1 MKIGYIRVSSK
12 MQNTISQREI
22 LQKYDIE
29 KWYEEKISGRT
40 MERKALKEMMEFSR
54 EGDEIYIYD
63 FSRISRSLKDLLT
76 IVNFFENKKVNLISI
91 KENLDTS
98 TATGKMMISVI
109 GAINEFQVNIQR
121 EKQLIGIEYAKK
133 EGKYKGRKKIEQPA
147 NWENI
152 YNEYKKRN
160 ITAKEA
166 METLNLKRN
175 TFYNL
180 KNQWEVNNKKLM
192 QN

>member
-1 MKIGYIRVSSK
+1 MRIGYIRVSSK

-29 KWYEEKISGRT
+29 KYYEEKISGRT
-40 MERKALKEMMEFSR
+40 MERKALKEMMEFAR
-54 EGDEIYIYD
+54 EGDKIYIYD

-76 IVNFFENKKVNLISI
+76 IINYFENKKVNVISV

-98 TATGKMMISVI
+98 TPTGKMMLSII
-109 GAINEFQVNIQR
+109 GAINEFQINIQR

-133 EGKYKGRKKIEQPA
+133 EGKYKGRKKIEHPV
-147 NWENI
+147 NWGEV
-152 YNEYKKRN
+152 YERYESRN

-166 METLNLKRN
+166 MKLLKLKRN

-180 KNQWEVNNKKLM
+180 KKEWKEKIKGIR
-192 QN
+192 

>member
-22 LQKYDIE
+22 LQKYSIE

-40 MERKALKEMMEFSR
+40 MVRKALKEMMEFAR
-54 EGDEIYIYD
+54 EGDIIYIYD

-76 IVNFFENKKVNLISI
+76 IINYFENKKVNIISI

-98 TATGKMMISVI
+98 TPTGKMMLSII
-109 GAINEFQVNIQR
+109 GAINEFQINIQR
-121 EKQLIGIEYAKK
+121 EKQLIGIEYAKR
-133 EGKYKGRKKIEQPA
+133 EGKYKGRKKIGHPV
-147 NWENI
+147 NWESV
-152 YNEYKKRN
+152 YNEYRKRN

-166 METLNLKRN
+166 MVILNLKRN

-180 KNQWEVNNKKLM
+180 KREWEKNN
-192 QN
+192 NN

>member
-12 MQNTISQREI
+12 MQNTISQKEI

-29 KWYEEKISGRT
+29 KYYEEKISGRT
-40 MERKALKEMMEFSR
+40 MERKALKEMMEFAR
-54 EGDEIYIYD
+54 EGDKIYIYD

-76 IVNFFENKKVNLISI
+76 IINYFENKKVNVISV

-98 TATGKMMISVI
+98 TPTGKMMLSII
-109 GAINEFQVNIQR
+109 GAINEFQINIQR

-133 EGKYKGRKKIEQPA
+133 EGKYKGRKKIEHPV
-147 NWENI
+147 NWGEV
-152 YNEYKKRN
+152 YERYESRN

-166 METLNLKRN
+166 MKLLKLKRN

-180 KNQWEVNNKKLM
+180 KKEWKEKIKGIR
-192 QN
+192 

>member
-1 MKIGYIRVSSK
+1 MRIGYIRVSSK

-29 KWYEEKISGRT
+29 KYYEEKISGRT
-40 MERKALKEMMEFSR
+40 MERKVLKEMMEFAR
-54 EGDEIYIYD
+54 EGDKIYIYD
-63 FSRISRSLKDLLT
+63 FSRISRSLNDLLT
-76 IVNFFENKKVNLISI
+76 IINYFENKKVNVISV

-98 TATGKMMISVI
+98 TPTGKMMLSII
-109 GAINEFQVNIQR
+109 GAINEFQINIQR

-133 EGKYKGRKKIEQPA
+133 EGKYKGRKKIEHPV
-147 NWENI
+147 NWGEV
-152 YNEYKKRN
+152 YERYESRN

-166 METLNLKRN
+166 MKLLKLKRN

-180 KNQWEVNNKKLM
+180 KKEWKEKIKGIR
-192 QN
+192 